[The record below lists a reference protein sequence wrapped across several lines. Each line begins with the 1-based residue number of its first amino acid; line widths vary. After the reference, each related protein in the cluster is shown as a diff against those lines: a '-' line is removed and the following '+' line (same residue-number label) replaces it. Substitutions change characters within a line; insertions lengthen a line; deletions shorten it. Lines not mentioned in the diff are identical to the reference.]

1 MAELELETIDRAV
14 RWCAEAGRQTTASE
28 VRLALASLGWDQL
41 LSVRALLADPPPAHP
56 LGPYALADLARG
68 IPADVAAERER
79 DARYPRQGI
88 PVSPVH
94 AATALPPAPAG
105 PPKKPGKHAR
115 RQVVVRKAK
124 PAAPEDPPGAPR
136 LPLIEEL
143 LLPAGRGELA
153 RLVRRHGGRRPV
165 LATALAATYRRA
177 DGAPV
182 GSADLDAALEHHG
195 LERAF
200 LRRERDE
207 LFHAVRAANGVLA
220 KAAAALGHDLASLG
234 LAIGRLGLEADVKR
248 LREARRRDLRSK
260 ATLSERAQLWVGSGD
275 ALADLEL
282 LDEVEKDLK
291 KRLPEHLRALAT
303 TREPL
308 EQGLVRTLALPG
320 ATIRELLTR
329 LGIDLSAPIA
339 PAAPV
344 VGPSKGSR
352 PSRPAPPGTRP
363 TPPTAASARSG
374 QRPPLR
380 RPASDRPSGSRP
392 SGARP
397 SGGRPSGARPSGPR
411 PSGARPSGARP
422 SGPRSYDARPSG
434 ARPSGARPSGARP
447 YDARPSGPRPS
458 GARPFGSRPS
468 GPRKPGARPSGPRRP
483 SPGGGRRGPAR

>member
-14 RWCAEAGRQTTASE
+14 RWCAEAGRQATANE
-28 VRLALASLGWDQL
+28 VRLALGSLGWDQL
-41 LSVRALLADPPPAHP
+41 LSVRALLADPPPARP
-56 LGPYALADLARG
+56 LGPWALADLARG
-68 IPADVAAERER
+68 VPADVAAERER
-79 DARYPRQGI
+79 DARYPR
-88 PVSPVH
+88 PDT
-94 AATALPPAPAG
+94 AASRVPAAPAVAQPPAEPRKRAG
-105 PPKKPGKHAR
+105 RSTR

-124 PAAPEDPPGAPR
+124 PTTAEHAPDAPR

-165 LATALAATYRRA
+165 LAAALAATYRRA

-207 LFHAVRAANGVLA
+207 LFHSVRAAKGVLA
-220 KAAAALGHDLASLG
+220 KAATGLGHDLASLR
-234 LAIGRLGLEADVKR
+234 LAIGRLGLDADVKR

-308 EQGLVRTLALPG
+308 EQGLVRTLALPV
-320 ATIRELLTR
+320 ATVRDLLTR
-329 LGIDLSAPIA
+329 LGIDLSTPVA

-344 VGPSKGSR
+344 AR
-352 PSRPAPPGTRP
+352 PPRPARPATPDTRR
-363 TPPTAASARSG
+363 TPPAAPHARSG
-374 QRPPLR
+374 ERQPFR
-380 RPASDRPSGSRP
+380 RPAGDRPST
-392 SGARP
+392 
-397 SGGRPSGARPSGPR
+397 
-411 PSGARPSGARP
+411 
-422 SGPRSYDARPSG
+422 ARPSG

-447 YDARPSGPRPS
+447 SGARPS
-458 GARPFGSRPS
+458 GARPSGARPS
-468 GPRKPGARPSGPRRP
+468 AARPYDARPAGPRPPGARPYGSRPPGPRTPGARPAGPRRPGGPSSGPRRP

>member
-14 RWCAEAGRQTTASE
+14 RWCAEAGRQATASE
-28 VRLALASLGWDQL
+28 VRLALAPLGWDQL
-41 LSVRALLADPPPAHP
+41 LSVRALLADPPPARP
-56 LGPYALADLARG
+56 LGPWALADLARG
-68 IPADVAAERER
+68 VPADVAAERER
-79 DARYPRQGI
+79 DARYPRPDTTASQV
-88 PVSPVH
+88 P
-94 AATALPPAPAG
+94 AAPAVAPAPAE
-105 PPKKPGKHAR
+105 PRKKAGKSAR

-124 PAAPEDPPGAPR
+124 PASAEQAPDAPR

-165 LATALAATYRRA
+165 LAAALAATYRRA

-207 LFHAVRAANGVLA
+207 LFHAVRAAKGVLA
-220 KAAAALGHDLASLG
+220 KAATDLGHDLASLG
-234 LAIGRLGLEADVKR
+234 LAIGRLGLDADVKR

-260 ATLSERAQLWVGSGD
+260 ATLSELAQLWVGSGD

-308 EQGLVRTLALPG
+308 EQGLVRTLALP
-320 ATIRELLTR
+320 ATTVRDLLTR
-329 LGIDLSAPIA
+329 LGIDLSAPVS

-344 VGPSKGSR
+344 ARPPR
-352 PSRPAPPGTRP
+352 PARPATPDTRRTPPAAPPSRAGE
-363 TPPTAASARSG
+363 
-374 QRPPLR
+374 RPPLR
-380 RPASDRPSGSRP
+380 RPA
-392 SGARP
+392 
-397 SGGRPSGARPSGPR
+397 
-411 PSGARPSGARP
+411 GARPSGARP
-422 SGPRSYDARPSG
+422 TGARPSG
-434 ARPSGARPSGARP
+434 ARPPGARPPGARPSGARP
-447 YDARPSGPRPS
+447 YDARPTGPRPP
-458 GARPFGSRPS
+458 GARPYGSRPS
-468 GPRKPGARPSGPRRP
+468 GPRMPGARPSGPRAPGARPSGPRRPGAPSSGPRRP